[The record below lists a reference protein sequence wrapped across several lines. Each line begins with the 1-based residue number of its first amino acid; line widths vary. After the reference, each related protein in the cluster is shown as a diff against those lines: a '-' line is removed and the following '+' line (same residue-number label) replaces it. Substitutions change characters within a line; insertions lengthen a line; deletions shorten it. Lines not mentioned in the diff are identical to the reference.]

1 MAGTYNLL
9 IKRGDDFSRS
19 LTFYVG
25 KYCDGVKRD
34 VSASTFYAQIRP
46 IAGSATLT
54 ETFAINMAS
63 ASTGKI
69 ILSLTDTETLAMT
82 AGDYVWDLLEDASG
96 TRLRKAE
103 GTVTVANTVSVV

>member
-1 MAGTYNLL
+1 
-9 IKRGDDFSRS
+9 
-19 LTFYVG
+19 
-25 KYCDGVKRD
+25 
-34 VSASTFYAQIRP
+34 
-46 IAGSATLT
+46 
-54 ETFAINMAS
+54 MAS